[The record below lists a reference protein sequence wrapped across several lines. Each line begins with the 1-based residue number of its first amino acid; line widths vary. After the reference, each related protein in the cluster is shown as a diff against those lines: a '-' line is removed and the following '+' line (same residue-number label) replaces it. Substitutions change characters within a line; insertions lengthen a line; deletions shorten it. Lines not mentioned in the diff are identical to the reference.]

1 LYGLPAARFLL
12 LLILWLA
19 ALQASFRIV
28 LTTTVNTIKL
38 LLRMAKEQIIY
49 NMTEL
54 AKELKVTRQA
64 IYKWIK
70 KGWVKPKR
78 DYRDYPVFTEAD
90 VKKIMKWKSAIK

>member
-1 LYGLPAARFLL
+1 M
-12 LLILWLA
+12 
-19 ALQASFRIV
+19 
-28 LTTTVNTIKL
+28 T
-38 LLRMAKEQIIY
+38 KEHIIY

-90 VKKIMKWKSAIK
+90 VKKIMKWKSAIR